1 MGALVIHVATIEHTQ
16 RTTVEEITEEM
27 EVSQTLHC
35 RHTNEI
41 VTSFFKSDEFKTDF
55 LFDKSTGR
63 ETGNWG
69 RVLDDLFIPLFITRK
84 NLRKQKR
91 RECME
96 VIKVPVTQHSH
107 ETVN

>member
-1 MGALVIHVATIEHTQ
+1 MGIHAVIIKHIQ
-16 RTTVEEITEEM
+16 RTAVEEITEEM

-35 RHTNEI
+35 RHRYEI
-41 VTSFFKSDEFKTDF
+41 MTSFFKSDESKTDF
-55 LFDKSTGR
+55 LFDKSTAR
-63 ETGNWG
+63 KAEDWG

-91 RECME
+91 RECTE
-96 VIKVPVTQHSH
+96 VIEVPVTQRSH

>member
-1 MGALVIHVATIEHTQ
+1 
-16 RTTVEEITEEM
+16 M

-35 RHTNEI
+35 RHKYEI
-41 VTSFFKSDEFKTDF
+41 MSSFFKSDEFKTDF
-55 LFDKSTGR
+55 LFDKSTAR
-63 ETGNWG
+63 QTENWG

-91 RECME
+91 RECTE
-96 VIKVPVTQHSH
+96 VIKDPVTQHGH

>member
-1 MGALVIHVATIEHTQ
+1 
-16 RTTVEEITEEM
+16 VEEIAEEM

-35 RHTNEI
+35 RHKYEI
-41 VTSFFKSDEFKTDF
+41 MSSFFKSDEEFKTDF
-55 LFDKSTGR
+55 LFDKSTAR
-63 ETGNWG
+63 QTENWG

-91 RECME
+91 RECTE
-96 VIKVPVTQHSH
+96 VIKDPVTQHGH